1 MRKIF
6 SCCQFSNC
14 EYSEEEVVQ
23 LNGKLVEMCKRMLRC
38 CHLPEAYFQEMETY
52 LCNICYKIL
61 YMEKK
66 PKNLESYCYIAIKNS
81 IYHLLKSKKDWNKK
95 HISLDSSDDM

>member
-1 MRKIF
+1 MRKIVNGCDF
-6 SCCQFSNC
+6 SKS

-23 LNGKLVEMCKRMLRC
+23 LNRKLNEMCKRMLRC

-52 LCNICYKIL
+52 LCNICYKLIHL
-61 YMEKK
+61 DKK
-66 PKNLESYCYIAIKNS
+66 PKGLDNYCYVAIRNS

-95 HISLDSSDDM
+95 NISLDSNDDL